1 MLDKIAALLPTKLSF
16 GKFAFSSLLNLFMI
30 YIVIMKEEYD
40 FSQSVKNPYIKK
52 LKKQVTIRLEE
63 DVVDYFKVLAEE
75 TGISYQSLINLYL
88 QDCVRLQRKPSL
100 EWMSNV

>member
-1 MLDKIAALLPTKLSF
+1 
-16 GKFAFSSLLNLFMI
+16 MI

-40 FSQSVKNPYIKK
+40 FSQSIKNPYINK

-63 DVVDYFKVLAEE
+63 DVVDYFRVLAEE

-100 EWMSNV
+100 EWMSNA

>member
-1 MLDKIAALLPTKLSF
+1 
-16 GKFAFSSLLNLFMI
+16 
-30 YIVIMKEEYD
+30 MKDDYD

-63 DVVDYFKVLAEE
+63 EVVDYFQSLAEE

-88 QDCVRLQRKPSL
+88 QDCVKSQRKPSL
-100 EWMSNV
+100 EWLGEA

>member
-1 MLDKIAALLPTKLSF
+1 
-16 GKFAFSSLLNLFMI
+16 
-30 YIVIMKEEYD
+30 MKDEYD

-63 DVVDYFKVLAEE
+63 NVVDYFEGLAEE

-88 QDCVRLQRKPSL
+88 QECIKSQRKPSL
-100 EWMSNV
+100 EWVSEV